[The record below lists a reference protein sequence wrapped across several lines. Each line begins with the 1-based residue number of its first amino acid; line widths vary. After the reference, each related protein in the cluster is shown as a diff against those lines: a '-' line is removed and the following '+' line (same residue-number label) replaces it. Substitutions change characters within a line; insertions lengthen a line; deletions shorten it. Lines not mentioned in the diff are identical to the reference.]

1 MKIKPIGWLV
11 LLLAGSAIGT
21 LVFVRDINFS
31 RRLAD
36 DELAAVLADGSPS
49 RKAMHGITELTERW
63 REGQPG
69 MDRWVE
75 RLVSASRRP
84 EASVR
89 RTAAWAMQLG
99 AKDAS
104 VAARLRE
111 IVADDVD
118 PVTRR
123 NAACALSLADDP
135 VAARPVLRSMLESWL
150 VVAPAGGTVE
160 SLIAVGRRAKEDE
173 MAGRM
178 RGAAGDRVEVPVL
191 VPGRVVE
198 VLAKAGDQVAAGSP
212 LLRLAPD
219 PAHVTNAAAALT
231 LAGSPDDVEL
241 LRTMLQPG
249 AEMPS
254 GTAVQVHAAI
264 EAIERR
270 ARK

>member
-1 MKIKPIGWLV
+1 MKVKPVVWLV

-36 DELAAVLADGSPS
+36 DELAAVLADASSS

-63 REGQPG
+63 REGRPG
-69 MDRWVE
+69 MDRWIE
-75 RLVSASRRP
+75 RLVAASRRP
-84 EASVR
+84 EANVR

-104 VAARLRE
+104 IVARLRE
-111 IVADDVD
+111 MVADDGD
-118 PVTRR
+118 PVARR
-123 NAACALSLADDP
+123 NAACALSLSDDP
-135 VAARPVLRSMLESWL
+135 GAARSVLRSMLETWT
-150 VVAPAGGTVE
+150 VTAPAAGTVE
-160 SLIAVGRRAKEDE
+160 SLVTLGRRPKEDE
-173 MAGRM
+173 MAGRL
-178 RGAAGDRVEVPVL
+178 RGPAGERLEVPVL
-191 VPGRVVE
+191 VPGRVVQI
-198 VLAKAGDQVAAGSP
+198 LAKAGDSVAAGAP
-212 LLRLAPD
+212 LLMLAPD

-231 LAGSPDDVEL
+231 LAGTPADVEL

-254 GTAVQVHAAI
+254 GTVAQVHAAI

-270 ARK
+270 ARR